1 MSDNPLDCWFEF
13 HCLLHNLFCYNCFN
27 LSVFFKVF
35 FQWTPYSNEQQPFG
49 NLIISAYEWLQ
60 MKHLSQDPEFNEFF
74 LFSFGVYSI
83 LNLWPLFLN
92 IYNLFSQTVCCCAQ
106 KQWECA
112 WVYVYVWEYAC
123 VCVWECGC
131 VCVWECGCVWECA
144 CVMII

>member
-1 MSDNPLDCWFEF
+1 MTTLWTIDLNFIVYCIIYFVIIVLTF
-13 HCLLHNLFCYNCFN
+13 
-27 LSVFFKVF
+27 LSFLRCFFK
-35 FQWTPYSNEQQPFG
+35 WTPYSIEQQPFG

-60 MKHLSQDPEFNEFF
+60 MRHLPQDPEFNEFF

-92 IYNLFSQTVCCCAQ
+92 IYHLFSHTVCCCAQ

-112 WVYVYVWEYAC
+112 WVCVYVWECAC

-131 VCVWECGCVWECA
+131 VCVWECGCVWEYV